1 MKRGA
6 PGGGARKGARRRR
19 KKFGERH
26 RIRVGRT
33 KADEQYDYKNVSLLQ
48 RLTTQQG
55 KLYSRKRAGNTAW
68 AQRKLKT
75 EVKRARFM
83 ALLPYVG

>member
-1 MKRGA
+1 MPPRG
-6 PGGGARKGARRRR
+6 KSKKRR

-26 RIRVGRT
+26 RIRVRRPQ
-33 KADEQYDYKNVSLLQ
+33 AEEAYDYKNVSVLQ

-55 KLYSRKRAGNTAW
+55 KLFSRKRAGNDAW
-68 AQRKLKT
+68 SQRKLKL
-75 EVKRARFM
+75 EVKRARFL

>member
-1 MKRGA
+1 MKKGL
-6 PGGGARKGARRRR
+6 RKGAKRRRT

-26 RIRVGRT
+26 RVRIGRT
-33 KADEQYDYKNVSLLQ
+33 KAEEIYDYKNVSLLQ

-55 KLYSRKRAGNTAW
+55 KLYSRKRSGNTAW
-68 AQRKLKT
+68 AQRKLKI
-75 EVKRARFM
+75 EVKRARFL

>member
-1 MKRGA
+1 MRRGA
-6 PGGGARKGARRRR
+6 QSGR
-19 KKFGERH
+19 KKRKVRRFSERH
-26 RIRVGRT
+26 RVRVGRD
-33 KADEQYDYKNVSLLQ
+33 KAEALYDYKNVPLLQ

-68 AQRKLKT
+68 AQRRLKR

>member
-1 MKRGA
+1 MAFSRG
-6 PGGGARKGARRRR
+6 KGKKKRR
-19 KKFGERH
+19 KFTEKH
-26 RIRVGRT
+26 RIRVGRS
-33 KADEQYDYKNVSLLQ
+33 KAEELYDYKNVGLLQ

-68 AQRKLKT
+68 AQRKLKL
-75 EVKRARFM
+75 EVKRARFL

>member
-1 MKRGA
+1 MANVK
-6 PGGGARKGARRRR
+6 KRR
-19 KKFGERH
+19 KTRKFSERH
-26 RIRVGRT
+26 RIRVGRS
-33 KADEQYDYKNVSLLQ
+33 KAEELYDYKNVPLLQ

-55 KLYSRKRAGNTAW
+55 KLFSRKRAGNTAW
-68 AQRKLKT
+68 AQRKLAQ

>member
-1 MKRGA
+1 MPPRGKKR
-6 PGGGARKGARRRR
+6 KKRR
-19 KKFGERH
+19 KFGDRH
-26 RIRVGRT
+26 RIRVRR
-33 KADEQYDYKNVSLLQ
+33 KQAEEAYDYKNVPLLQ

-55 KLYSRKRAGNTAW
+55 KLYSRKRAGNDAW
-68 AQRKLKT
+68 AQRKLKI

>member
-1 MKRGA
+1 MKRG
-6 PGGGARKGARRRR
+6 GGRAGGKKRKSR
-19 KKFGERH
+19 KFSERH

-33 KADEQYDYKNVSLLQ
+33 MAEEQYDYKNVPLLQ

-55 KLYSRKRAGNTAW
+55 KLFSRKRAGNTAW
-68 AQRKLKT
+68 AQRKLKI